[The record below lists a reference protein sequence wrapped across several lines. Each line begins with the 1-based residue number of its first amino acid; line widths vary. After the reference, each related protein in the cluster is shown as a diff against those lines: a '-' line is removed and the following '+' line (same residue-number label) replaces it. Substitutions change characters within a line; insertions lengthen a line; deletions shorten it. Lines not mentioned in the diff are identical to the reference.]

1 MKSFTSYAE
10 LEKLCEAMVLDFF
23 RQKGYRNVLCVDVEV
38 FVTEYLGTPVVY
50 ESFAEEDRGK
60 IGFLSDGIRPLKV
73 QRGEVKTEIV
83 FPENT
88 IVIDQ
93 YLLQEQESARK
104 RFTIAHE
111 GAHHLLGRHVPV
123 QTSPPAAFHNEFDND
138 LVYTKD
144 ALRELLSLN
153 ESFANRGG
161 ACFLMPQFLVRR
173 VLDRF
178 NASNPVII
186 YEGRVLAQSQKL
198 LIQRMADAMGVSY
211 TAFFNRLRE
220 LHLFELHPIEE
231 YVHSEL
237 RYGGHA
243 DAGVT

>member
-1 MKSFTSYAE
+1 M
-10 LEKLCEAMVLDFF
+10 
-23 RQKGYRNVLCVDVEV
+23 
-38 FVTEYLGTPVVY
+38 
-50 ESFAEEDRGK
+50 
-60 IGFLSDGIRPLKV
+60 

-93 YLLQEQESARK
+93 YLLQEQESARR

-123 QTSPPAAFHNEFDND
+123 QANPAASFHNEFDNE
-138 LVYTKD
+138 LVYTKE

-173 VLDRF
+173 VLERF
-178 NASNPVII
+178 NASNPVVI

-220 LHLFELHPIEE
+220 LQLFELHPIEE

-237 RYGGHA
+237 RYGGHT
-243 DAGVT
+243 DAKDT